1 MDKLPPRPDLP
12 PQGTKAS
19 ESKGKDAVGSDGRRG
34 IRNQG
39 ANTNLR
45 KPLSSSDVVKTAL
58 KDRLIS
64 KTSGTVARQSGVVIR
79 NLSKTMAVLQRAVK
93 ACAEP
98 GYRVSKSE
106 AVISSIKALK
116 SIRKQLGDTGQ
127 ELQLKSQLNDLL
139 GTKIARGRVNMT
151 LSDFGQISKLAN
163 TVADAPTMAR
173 MEKKTAE
180 LLTRALELLTDS
192 AYNHSPKEYTPP
204 VTEQKAEDSAFI
216 GDKLEELFPEGV
228 MPDLDAVDDSE
239 PVINAKTVPEE
250 VVIPTPLPEE
260 AVIPTPLAEKAV
272 IPTPP
277 PPPPL
282 PEKAVIPT
290 PPPPPPLP
298 EEQVADVSGVQSEL
312 EAKAQLE
319 ARRGFDAVIEEL
331 KQKLTARGDPAQSRN
346 PDIMTSSAQIPVDAS
361 VPWQAPDL
369 VPVPKVDIKDQSVD
383 SKELG
388 QPKAGSFKTVAGQ
401 KRHFS
406 SIDSTSSDGERPLKR
421 LRHGEDS
428 LMSTAPVNNAEARKA
443 YGAVMDELKQKL
455 SARGAPDTEIVPSS
469 EQGVSSAPQQADLA
483 KSNSAVHKKELPQKP
498 PAQSKNPQVETSS
511 AKGAVDTSEA
521 HAMAKRAEASK
532 GFDAVIEELKEK
544 IRQRGGAFDPD
555 LSPATEVVADVQARQ
570 ATPSPEEQPDSATD
584 EQMAA
589 LQEQAE
595 RNHADLKEA
604 LRARRMAID
613 PDDPDGQGGDEPERN
628 KKDSGES
635 GQ

>member
-12 PQGTKAS
+12 AQGTTAS

-34 IRNQG
+34 IRSQG
-39 ANTNLR
+39 ANTNIG

-64 KTSGTVARQSGVVIR
+64 KPSDTVARQSGVAIN
-79 NLSKTMAVLQRAVK
+79 NLSKTMAKFRRAIK

-98 GYRVSKSE
+98 GYRVSKSD
-106 AVISSIKALK
+106 AVISSINALK
-116 SIRKQLGDTGQ
+116 RIRKQLGDTGQ

-151 LSDFGQISKLAN
+151 LSDFGQISKLAS

-192 AYNHSPKEYTPP
+192 AYSRSPKEYTPP
-204 VTEQKAEDSAFI
+204 VAEQKPQEDAFI
-216 GDKLEELFPEGV
+216 GDTSREFFPEGV

-239 PVINAKTVPEE
+239 PVMDPKTV
-250 VVIPTPLPEE
+250 
-260 AVIPTPLAEKAV
+260 
-272 IPTPP
+272 
-277 PPPPL
+277 

-298 EEQVADVSGVQSEL
+298 EAQVADVSSTQSEPVP
-312 EAKAQLE
+312 EAEAQLE
-319 ARRGFDAVIEEL
+319 ARRGYDAVIEEL
-331 KQKLTARGDPAQSRN
+331 KQKLMAKGDPVESAN
-346 PDIMTSSAQIPVDAS
+346 PDIMTSSAQISVAAP

-369 VPVPKVDIKDQSVD
+369 
-383 SKELG
+383 
-388 QPKAGSFKTVAGQ
+388 T
-401 KRHFS
+401 
-406 SIDSTSSDGERPLKR
+406 
-421 LRHGEDS
+421 
-428 LMSTAPVNNAEARKA
+428 PVNNAEARKA

-455 SARGAPDTEIVPSS
+455 SARGAPDTEIVASS
-469 EQGVSSAPQQADLA
+469 EQGVRSAPLQDDLA
-483 KSNSAVHKKELPQKP
+483 KSNSAVHKELPQKP
-498 PAQSKNPQVETSS
+498 PAPAQSKNPQVATPSVQ
-511 AKGAVDTSEA
+511 GVVDTSA
-521 HAMAKRAEASK
+521 AQQADVARAKRAEASN

-555 LSPATEVVADVQARQ
+555 LSPATEVAADVQAQQ
-570 ATPSPEEQPDSATD
+570 ATPSTEERPDSATD

-589 LQEQAE
+589 LREQAE
-595 RNHADLKEA
+595 HDHAELKEA
-604 LRARRMAID
+604 LRVRRMAID
-613 PDDPDGQGGDEPERN
+613 PDDPAAEPERN
-628 KKDSGES
+628 KKGRGES

>member
-12 PQGTKAS
+12 AQGTTAT

-34 IRNQG
+34 IRSQG
-39 ANTNLR
+39 ANTNIG

-64 KTSGTVARQSGVVIR
+64 KPSDTVARQSGVAIS
-79 NLSKTMAVLQRAVK
+79 NLSKTMAKFRRAVK

-151 LSDFGQISKLAN
+151 LSDFGQISKLAS

-192 AYNHSPKEYTPP
+192 AYSRSPKEYTPP
-204 VTEQKAEDSAFI
+204 VAEQKPQEDAFV
-216 GDKLEELFPEGV
+216 GDTSREFFPEGV

-239 PVINAKTVPEE
+239 PVMDAKTVPEQ
-250 VVIPTPLPEE
+250 
-260 AVIPTPLAEKAV
+260 
-272 IPTPP
+272 
-277 PPPPL
+277 
-282 PEKAVIPT
+282 AVIPT

-298 EEQVADVSGVQSEL
+298 EEQVADVSGTQSEPVP
-312 EAKAQLE
+312 EAEAQLE
-319 ARRGFDAVIEEL
+319 ARRDYDAVIEEL
-331 KQKLTARGDPAQSRN
+331 KQKLMAKGDPVESTN
-346 PDIMTSSAQIPVDAS
+346 SDIMTSSAQIPVNAS
-361 VPWQAPDL
+361 VPWRAPDL
-369 VPVPKVDIKDQSVD
+369 
-383 SKELG
+383 
-388 QPKAGSFKTVAGQ
+388 T
-401 KRHFS
+401 
-406 SIDSTSSDGERPLKR
+406 
-421 LRHGEDS
+421 
-428 LMSTAPVNNAEARKA
+428 PVNNAEARKA

-455 SARGAPDTEIVPSS
+455 SARGASNTEIAASS
-469 EQGVSSAPQQADLA
+469 EQGVSSATQQADLA
-483 KSNSAVHKKELPQKP
+483 NSNSAVHKKELPQKP
-498 PAQSKNPQVETSS
+498 PAQSKNPQVETPS

-521 HAMAKRAEASK
+521 QQAHVAMAKRAEASK

-555 LSPATEVVADVQARQ
+555 LSPATEVAADVQAEQ
-570 ATPSPEEQPDSATD
+570 ASATSEERSGSITD

-589 LQEQAE
+589 LREQAE
-595 RNHADLKEA
+595 RNHAELKEA
-604 LRARRMAID
+604 LRVRRMAID
-613 PDDPDGQGGDEPERN
+613 PDDQDGQGVDEPAAGPERN
-628 KKDSGES
+628 KKSSGED

>member
-39 ANTNLR
+39 AKTSLR
-45 KPLSSSDVVKTAL
+45 QPLSSSDVVKTAL

-64 KTSGTVARQSGVVIR
+64 KTSDTVTRKSGVAIR
-79 NLSKTMAVLQRAVK
+79 NLSKTMAMFQRAVK

-116 SIRKQLGDTGQ
+116 SISKQLGNTGQ

-139 GTKIARGRVNMT
+139 GTRIARGRVNMT

-192 AYNHSPKEYTPP
+192 AYSHSPKENTAPF
-204 VTEQKAEDSAFI
+204 TEEKAQEVAII
-216 GDKLEELFPEGV
+216 GDKHEELFPEGV

-250 VVIPTPLPEE
+250 
-260 AVIPTPLAEKAV
+260 AV

-290 PPPPPPLP
+290 APPPPPLP
-298 EEQVADVSGVQSEL
+298 EGQVAEVSSEQSEAKP
-312 EAKAQLE
+312 EAESQLE
-319 ARRGFDAVIEEL
+319 ARRGYDAVIEEL
-331 KQKLTARGDPAQSRN
+331 KQKLMARGDPVESSS
-346 PDIMTSSAQIPVDAS
+346 PDTMTSSAQIPVTAP
-361 VPWQAPDL
+361 VRWQAPDL
-369 VPVPKVDIKDQSVD
+369 
-383 SKELG
+383 
-388 QPKAGSFKTVAGQ
+388 
-401 KRHFS
+401 
-406 SIDSTSSDGERPLKR
+406 
-421 LRHGEDS
+421 
-428 LMSTAPVNNAEARKA
+428 APVNNAEARKA

-455 SARGAPDTEIVPSS
+455 SARGAPDTEIVASS
-469 EQGVSSAPQQADLA
+469 EQDVSPAPQQADLA

-498 PAQSKNPQVETSS
+498 PAQSKNPQVETTS
-511 AKGAVDTSEA
+511 AQGAVDTSEA
-521 HAMAKRAEASK
+521 QQAHVAMAKRAEASK
-532 GFDAVIEELKEK
+532 GYDAVIEELKEK

-555 LSPATEVVADVQARQ
+555 LSPATEVAVDVQAEQ
-570 ATPSPEEQPDSATD
+570 ASATPEERPDSATD

-595 RNHADLKEA
+595 RNHTDLKEA
-604 LRARRMAID
+604 LRVRRMAIE
-613 PDDPDGQGGDEPERN
+613 PDDPDGPEVDEPESN
-628 KKDSGES
+628 KKDNGEG

>member
-12 PQGTKAS
+12 PQGTTAS

-39 ANTNLR
+39 ANTNLG
-45 KPLSSSDVVKTAL
+45 KTPSSSDVVKTAL

-64 KTSGTVARQSGVVIR
+64 KTADAVTKKTGVAIN
-79 NLSKTMAVLQRAVK
+79 NLSKTMAMFQRAIK
-93 ACAEP
+93 ACAQP

-106 AVISSIKALK
+106 AVINSIKALK

-192 AYNHSPKEYTPP
+192 AYSRSPKEYTPP
-204 VTEQKAEDSAFI
+204 VAEQKAQAGAFI

-239 PVINAKTVPEE
+239 PVINAKTVPED
-250 VVIPTPLPEE
+250 
-260 AVIPTPLAEKAV
+260 AVIPT
-272 IPTPP
+272 
-277 PPPPL
+277 PL

-298 EEQVADVSGVQSEL
+298 EKAAIPTPPPPPPLPEEQVADVSSTQSEPVP
-312 EAKAQLE
+312 ETKSQLE

-331 KQKLTARGDPAQSRN
+331 KQKLMAKGDPVESTN
-346 PDIMTSSAQIPVDAS
+346 PDIMASSAQIPVDAS

-369 VPVPKVDIKDQSVD
+369 APVPKVDIKDLPVD
-383 SKELG
+383 SKGFRELG

-421 LRHGEDS
+421 LRHGEGS
-428 LMSTAPVNNAEARKA
+428 LLSTAPVNNAEVRKA

-455 SARGAPDTEIVPSS
+455 SARGAPDTEVVASS
-469 EQGVSSAPQQADLA
+469 EQDVSPAPLQDDLA
-483 KSNSAVHKKELPQKP
+483 KNNSAVHKELRQKP
-498 PAQSKNPQVETSS
+498 LAPAQSKNPQVETAS
-511 AKGAVDTSEA
+511 AQGAVDTSEA
-521 HAMAKRAEASK
+521 QQAHVAMAKRAEASK
-532 GFDAVIEELKEK
+532 GYDAVIEELKEK

-555 LSPATEVVADVQARQ
+555 PSPATEVVADVQAS
-570 ATPSPEEQPDSATD
+570 ATPEERPDSATD

-604 LRARRMAID
+604 LKVRRTAID
-613 PDDPDGQGGDEPERN
+613 PDDPAAEPERN
-628 KKDSGES
+628 KKGSGES